1 MSLSS
6 IEFELS
12 AWDAPPTKRFTREDA
27 PTDALSTYAPNRTT
41 TPQAHAAT
49 APMAHRS
56 VMPWIRL
63 IAFGVLIVATMLVTD
78 RWDIRLLAGAMAVL
92 AWERRSN
99 DC

>member
-1 MSLSS
+1 
-6 IEFELS
+6 
-12 AWDAPPTKRFTREDA
+12 
-27 PTDALSTYAPNRTT
+27 
-41 TPQAHAAT
+41 
-49 APMAHRS
+49 
-56 VMPWIRL
+56 MPWIRL